1 MGDWADML
9 YLVAILIEVG
19 LLFYL
24 ECKIWKTLYTPLNFV
39 MLPYIIVLLITATLV
54 SGKLEFVEFYYPSIF
69 IWNVGLLI
77 FFLPSIVIGS
87 LMTHNGKSVIP
98 QQHPNEQ
105 VSIVIKFLLVVVA
118 LLFVVRLRSSLG
130 SSVEGE
136 VGTNDFSD
144 EFSGGGVWGHLRI
157 LTLPLLM
164 MSIYY
169 VSKKRLWLWPIIL
182 VFLSVS
188 MLNQVVGW
196 IVIPVLGAMAMR
208 IYTGKTRLTF
218 TLVILVLV
226 GAFLIFFAAYA
237 LAILVV
243 QSRGVDDAF
252 LDFIYMHFLHYLT
265 SGVLGLSMDMQNAF
279 PDAGSFETLWAPII
293 NLFNALFGGEDM
305 VSPVNPYYYNSG
317 INLTNVRTFFGTIYI
332 YTDALQFFVYILL
345 SSTLMYLL
353 KLATIK
359 WSNIYVYVIYFFE
372 CGLLAMG
379 WFEFYYFHLVVF
391 ELPVIVALLWLTDW
405 VLHKKQDGS
414 KEKTCLE

>member
-1 MGDWADML
+1 MGDWADTL
-9 YLVAILIEVG
+9 YLVAILIEAA

-39 MLPYIIVLLITATLV
+39 MLPYIIVLLITVTLV
-54 SGKLEFVEFYYPSIF
+54 SGKLEFVEFHYPSIF

-98 QQHPNEQ
+98 QNHPDDK
-105 VSIVIKFLLVVVA
+105 VSVVIKFLLVVVA
-118 LLFVVRLRSSLG
+118 LLFAVRLRSSLG

-136 VGTNDFSD
+136 VGTNDFSE

-265 SGVLGLSMDMQNAF
+265 SGVFGLSMDMQHAF

-332 YTDALQFFVYILL
+332 YTDALLFFVYILL

-391 ELPVIVALLWLTDW
+391 ELPVIVAFLWLTEW
-405 VLHKKQDGS
+405 VLHKKQDAS
-414 KEKTCLE
+414 KCKKCVE